1 MKNNQSEKNN
11 TDTVDSFVV
20 SEMRG
25 VQVSVTESYQVDGEE
40 QIRSNNEAVR
50 QHKTVGVNWIGLYTM
65 LRREVQRTMRVV
77 VQTLIAPVVS
87 AALYIFIFGTVIGS
101 RIDDFAGVPYI
112 SFVFPG
118 VLMLSIINASFS
130 SASSNLYFM
139 RFTRG
144 IEEVLITPFSYLE
157 LLVGFVG
164 GAVVRAVMVALLI
177 LGVGVIFGAVTL
189 VSPLLFLLY
198 ICAIAAIF
206 AMLGIIVALWAE
218 SFEQLQVL
226 NTFVI
231 TPLTYLGGIF
241 YSITFLPE
249 TAAVLTRL
257 NPFFYFADGVRSSM
271 IGYSEA
277 NSFVG
282 LIVIGGLVIG
292 LGILVTQLF
301 KRGWKIRS

>member
-1 MKNNQSEKNN
+1 MSLNN
-11 TDTVDSFVV
+11 
-20 SEMRG
+20 
-25 VQVSVTESYQVDGEE
+25 
-40 QIRSNNEAVR
+40 
-50 QHKTVGVNWIGLYTM
+50 IGLYTM
-65 LRREVQRTMRVV
+65 LRREVKRTLRVV
-77 VQTLIAPVVS
+77 VQTLVAPVVS

-101 RIDDFAGVPYI
+101 KIDDFAGVPYI

-130 SASSNLYFM
+130 SASSALYFM

-144 IEEVLITPFSYLE
+144 IEEILITPFSYLE
-157 LLVGFVG
+157 MLVGFVG
-164 GAVVRAVMVALLI
+164 SAVARAVMVSVLI
-177 LGVGVIFGAVTL
+177 LGVGVLFGAVSL
-189 VSPLLFLLY
+189 ANPFWFLFYVS
-198 ICAIAAIF
+198 AISAIF

-241 YSITFLPE
+241 YSITMLPAL
-249 TAAVLTRL
+249 AAQITVL
-257 NPFFYFADGVRSSM
+257 NPFFYFADGIRSSM

-277 NSFVG
+277 NSTIG
-282 LIVIGGLVIG
+282 LIVILGLVFG
-292 LGILVTQLF
+292 LGLLVTQLF